1 MWRRHGYR
9 SLLDVPK
16 DFLLRSTAEIYARR
30 GNPPV
35 SWPLALHLRKLPDPV
50 YLRVANSDFL
60 VLGEIFDRDEYA
72 QIKNWDLPKDARV
85 VDLGANIGLASVYFA
100 SFLPDAHVVAVEPDE
115 ENCRLIKKNCR
126 RLLKDGRLHVLRR
139 LPDDPVHRA
148 ARALR
153 QAPARGG
160 RRLHQRRER
169 ARGGRHGVGRA
180 RYRRVYRRRFGRT
193 ELHHRLH
200 SRIAE
205 CARCGALSTVIEQTC
220 ALSSTWFCLL
230 PRSVAAPETHRHR
243 DLVKTLTTCTPEE
256 AAAFMGEH
264 VRYSEH
270 EALERLKPYFRM
282 KKAHGRTFFRSS
294 HAQSRRLRRVH
305 LSDMVVSGF

>member
-126 RLLKDGRLHVLRR
+126 RLLKDGRLHVLRGFIAAKDGTAGIDR
-139 LPDDPVHRA
+139 NVRAWAFHKVDTIDPKHEAVPCISMQHLLETSGFDRIDLLKCDIEGSERELIQDCTPWIGCVKHLIVETHKPYLVADLYDDLRSAGWDFDVTFELQEDPVGIAFLKGRKA
-148 ARALR
+148 A
-153 QAPARGG
+153 
-160 RRLHQRRER
+160 
-169 ARGGRHGVGRA
+169 
-180 RYRRVYRRRFGRT
+180 
-193 ELHHRLH
+193 
-200 SRIAE
+200 
-205 CARCGALSTVIEQTC
+205 
-220 ALSSTWFCLL
+220 
-230 PRSVAAPETHRHR
+230 
-243 DLVKTLTTCTPEE
+243 D
-256 AAAFMGEH
+256 
-264 VRYSEH
+264 
-270 EALERLKPYFRM
+270 
-282 KKAHGRTFFRSS
+282 KK
-294 HAQSRRLRRVH
+294 Q
-305 LSDMVVSGF
+305 